1 MVDVAEVIGLLAAF
15 LTTAAYVPQVA
26 KTWASGSARD
36 FSLPMLAMLAT
47 GVALWLVY
55 GLAKGLL
62 ALTLANAV
70 SLGLVSFILAVKVRR
85 G

>member
-1 MVDVAEVIGLLAAF
+1 MVDVAEVVGLVAAF

-36 FSLPMLAMLAT
+36 FSLPMLAMLVT
-47 GVALWLVY
+47 GAALWLAY
-55 GLAKGLL
+55 GLMRGLL
-62 ALTLANAV
+62 AVAVANLVTLALA
-70 SLGLVSFILAVKVRR
+70 SFILAMKLRR